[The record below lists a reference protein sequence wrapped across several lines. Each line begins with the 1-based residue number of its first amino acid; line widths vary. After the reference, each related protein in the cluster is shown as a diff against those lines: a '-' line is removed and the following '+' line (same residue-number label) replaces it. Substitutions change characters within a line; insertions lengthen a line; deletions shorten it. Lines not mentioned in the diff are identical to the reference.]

1 MGNLS
6 ISLQWGASWKQDDRF
21 HCTLTIKRDY
31 FDNQAF
37 AEFLLDTFGS
47 QYGSWKYDKHIH
59 GVEVWFKKKE
69 DMLTFKML
77 VQTRHVTQL

>member
-6 ISLQWGASWKQDDRF
+6 ISLQWGASWTQNSHY
-21 HCTLTIKRDY
+21 HCTLSIKRDY
-31 FDNQAF
+31 FDNNSF
-37 AEFLLDTFGS
+37 AEFLIDTFGND
-47 QYGSWKYDKHIH
+47 YGSWKYDKHIH

-77 VQTRHVTQL
+77 AQTQYTMQ